1 MSEQN
6 GRGVYAFEPLPDW
19 GSVPDGYELGEVA
32 AVAVDHD
39 DNVYAF
45 NRGPHPMVVFDR
57 EGRFIGSWGEGVFKR
72 PHGLQLSSSGGLFCT
87 DEDAHV
93 VRHCTLQGEV
103 TMTLGQPS
111 VASEFH
117 SGEPFNRCTH
127 TAESPDGCIY
137 VSDGYGNARVHK
149 YTSSGEYMFSWGRA
163 GTGPGEFNLP
173 HNIVC
178 DQDGLVYVADRE
190 NHRIQ
195 VFDGDG
201 AFQGEWRDLHRPSA
215 VFLERTVPPVI
226 YVAEIGPYLRS
237 NHGWPNLGPR
247 ISVMEAPRGDLLARA
262 AQDPSTARGPDA
274 LISPHGI
281 AMDSHGDLYIADVA
295 HTGWPSLFPDA
306 PMPASLRTLHKW
318 RRTNERTVS
327 SPSSGGAQSC

>member
-1 MSEQN
+1 MI
-6 GRGVYAFEPLPDW
+6 RGSGEEVYVFEPLLDW
-19 GSVPDGYELGEVA
+19 GRVPDGYELGEVA
-32 AVAVDHD
+32 AVAVDGE

-57 EGRFIGSWGEGVFKR
+57 DGRFLRSWGEGVFEKA
-72 PHGLQLSSSGGLFCT
+72 HGLQLSSRGGLFCT
-87 DEDAHV
+87 DEGAHV
-93 VRHCTLQGEV
+93 VRHCTLQGEI
-103 TMTLGQPS
+103 TMTLGVPGE
-111 VASEFH
+111 AAAFH
-117 SGEPFNRCTH
+117 GGEPFNRCTH

-137 VSDGYGNARVHK
+137 VSDGYGNARIHK
-149 YTSSGEYMFSWGRA
+149 YSGDGEYMFSWGRA

-201 AFQGEWRDLHRPSA
+201 RFQEEWHDLHRPSGM
-215 VFLERTVPPVI
+215 FLERSTPPII
-226 YVAEIGPYLRS
+226 YVAEIGPYLRA

-247 ISVMEAPRGDLLARA
+247 ISVVDASAGAILARVD
-262 AQDPSTARGPDA
+262 QDPATARGSDA

-295 HTGWPSLFPDA
+295 RTGWPSLFPDA
-306 PMPASLRTLHKW
+306 PIPDSLRTLHKW
-318 RRTNERTVS
+318 RR
-327 SPSSGGAQSC
+327 SSGR